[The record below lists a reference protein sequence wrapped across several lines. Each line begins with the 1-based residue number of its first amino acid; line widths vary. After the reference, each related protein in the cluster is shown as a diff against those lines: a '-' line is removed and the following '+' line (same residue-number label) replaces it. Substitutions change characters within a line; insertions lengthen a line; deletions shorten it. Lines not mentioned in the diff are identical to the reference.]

1 MKLRQ
6 EQIVF
11 AVVLVL
17 LAALFATGGTKAKAT
32 AQKRGTDKELVRHTA
47 PTPLPDAPVERH
59 EQELFSPPRDS
70 RPLPPLSFEE
80 PPLPALLAVAP
91 PPAPGVESALFGELL
106 RTPPLRMDTAGLF
119 EDEDEVE
126 GAGDDEDDRFGD
138 IEIGDGVD
146 PNALEPQ
153 ERRELETLYRRLY
166 DTVVLEDLG
175 LLYGRIT
182 NTDPYGLKDEARVQ
196 EPIEF
201 GEVDPASGKARFPGQ
216 PPIAFQRTRVREFAL
231 AATLEN
237 QLRQAFH
244 DSPQIATPTTW
255 REMIELAE
263 RCIEERLAFEDTLVF
278 AAELYRR
285 VAAFRPE
292 DPAPILGLA
301 RVHEAAF
308 DFESAFTEAE
318 LAVERFGFR
327 PEPHVVLANL
337 ERTFLMFDR
346 AEARLRQ
353 AVAVESGTFVAS
365 AALGDFLVSRGRF
378 AEAVEPLA
386 RAFER
391 LPAEAGLQRER
402 QAIRRD
408 YAAALL
414 GAGRVDEAIAMYGA
428 MLRSDASDQVALA
441 GLVAAELVGGK
452 LGEFSVPAWASD
464 STAASDGPSD
474 LSFELLV
481 NRGLTSARSGDLEAA
496 LKDLSVAQLTDPLRA
511 ISALRG
517 KSWIAERAGDVERS
531 LEFVEQALEAQPG
544 DVWCLLQRGRLRI
557 EEEDFAGARAD
568 LRAALETNAE
578 LVDALGLL
586 GWLEYLEKRHADAE
600 RYFERALALEE
611 RNGNVRA
618 DLWLRRGLA
627 LLGGGSVIE
636 ARESLQRALE
646 LAPDDAVATGARAW
660 SNYLLGEAEEAIIQL
675 RQMDDQLR
683 DRPDDDSRR
692 VWARRQIERITEHLT
707 KDVWIDEFE
716 YSTVAQNGWARRE
729 DAGPVAQLAE
739 GVLRLEGTFTSTGE
753 VRYYRELA
761 SAEFVAVEADV
772 WVSSDTNGRAG
783 LFVSRENLQGRSST
797 QVLGR
802 IALARSRDG
811 IAQVITEQSGRNET
825 GWVDL
830 PTDSAPFEADRWH
843 RVRIERAGEGN
854 DATIS
859 VYLDGLPVVAN
870 QRFTGLG
877 TGNNPLVFGLFVEG
891 DTGRRADARIDDVEV
906 TRRKRS

>member
-11 AVVLVL
+11 AIVLVI
-17 LAALFATGGTKAKAT
+17 LAALFASSSSKGKAPAT
-32 AQKRGTDKELVRHTA
+32 RRGTDKELVRHAA
-47 PTPLPDAPVERH
+47 PTPLADATVARH

-70 RPLPPLSFEE
+70 RPLPPLPFVE
-80 PPLPALLAVAP
+80 PPLPPLPAVAP
-91 PPAPGVESALFGELL
+91 PPAPGVESELFGALL

-119 EDEDEVE
+119 
-126 GAGDDEDDRFGD
+126 DDEAEVAIDDDSALGD
-138 IEIGDGVD
+138 LEIGDGVD
-146 PNALEPQ
+146 PQALEPQ
-153 ERRELETLYRRLY
+153 ERRELESLYRRLY
-166 DTVVLEDLG
+166 DTIVLEDLG

-182 NTDPYGLKDEARVQ
+182 NEDPYGLKDEARAG
-196 EPIEF
+196 EPLEF
-201 GEVDPASGKARFPGQ
+201 GEVDPTTGRPRFPGQ
-216 PPIAFQRTRVREFAL
+216 APIAFQRTRVREFAL
-231 AATLEN
+231 AQTLEN
-237 QLRQAFH
+237 DLRQAFH
-244 DSPQIATPTTW
+244 DAPTTATPTTW
-255 REMIELAE
+255 RDMIELAE

-308 DFESAFTEAE
+308 DFEKAFTEAE

-327 PEPHVVLANL
+327 PEPHVVLAGL
-337 ERTFLMFDR
+337 ERTFLMFDQ

-353 AVAVESGTFVAS
+353 AVSVESGTYVAS

-378 AEAVEPLA
+378 AEALEPLA

-391 LPAEAGLQRER
+391 LPAEAGLRRER
-402 QAIRRD
+402 QAVSRD

-414 GAGRVDEAIAMYGA
+414 GAGRLPEAIAMYGA
-428 MLRSDASDQVALA
+428 MLRTDASDQVALA
-441 GLVAAELVGGK
+441 GLVAAELLGGS
-452 LGEFSVPAWASD
+452 LGEFDVPTWASD
-464 STAASDGPSD
+464 STEASDGPSE

-481 NRGLTSARSGDLEAA
+481 NRGLVAARSGEFAAA
-496 LKDLSVAQLTDPLRA
+496 LKDLDAAQRADPLRA
-511 ISALRG
+511 VFALRG
-517 KSWIAERAGDVERS
+517 KSWIAERAGDLERS
-531 LEFVEQALEAQPG
+531 LEFVEQALDAQPG

-557 EEEDFAGARAD
+557 EAEDYAGARAD

-586 GWLEYLEKRHADAE
+586 GWLEYLEKRHQDAE
-600 RYFERALALEE
+600 RFFERALTLEE
-611 RNGNVRA
+611 RNGAKRA

-627 LLGGGSVIE
+627 LVSGGSVIE
-636 ARESLQRALE
+636 AREALQRALE

-660 SNYLLGEAEEAIIQL
+660 CNYLLGEAEEAIIQL

-683 DRPDDDSRR
+683 ERPEDDARR
-692 VWARRQIERITEHLT
+692 VWARAQIDRITEHLT
-707 KDVWIDEFE
+707 KDVWLDDFE
-716 YSTVAQNGWARRE
+716 YSEVGRNAWARRE
-729 DAGPVAQLAE
+729 NAGPIAQLAE

-772 WVSSDTNGRAG
+772 WVSGDTNGRAG
-783 LFVSRENLQGRSST
+783 LFVARENLQSRSTS

-811 IAQVITEQSGRNET
+811 VAQVLTEQSGRNES
-825 GWVDL
+825 GWIDL
-830 PTDSAPFEADRWH
+830 PAESAPFEADRWH

-859 VYLDGLPVVAN
+859 VYLDGLPVIAN

-906 TRRKRS
+906 TRKKRGT